1 MANTRAKVTLGYDY
15 SSLEFGQLLSEFERL
30 NVSNHEGGDCARST
44 ASLHSVRPSMILAPC
59 NFVQHEVLSGVLA
72 QFAVAFS
79 SLDCRGWTGPI
90 LHRMMH
96 EHGVYSAID
105 SVPKSVRHRKSHIRG
120 CRATLPQRLL
130 KYYFRKCGLPF
141 RLKGQRLR
149 IGGHRTWYYSCQRLF
164 FTKENGC

>member
-1 MANTRAKVTLGYDY
+1 MTNTCAKKTFGYDN
-15 SSLEFGQLLSEFERL
+15 SIVDFGQLLSEFGRL
-30 NVSNHEGGDCARST
+30 KVSDKEGGDSTRST
-44 ASLHSVRPSMILAPC
+44 VPLHSVRPSTILATC
-59 NFVQHEVLSGVLA
+59 NFVRHEVLFGVLS

-105 SVPKSVRHRKSHIRG
+105 SVPKSVRQRKSHVRG

-130 KYYFRKCGLPF
+130 KYYFHKCGLPF

-149 IGGHRTWYYSCQRLF
+149 IGGHRTWYYSCQRLL
-164 FTKENGC
+164 TK